1 MKGLKVLCK
10 GSEERDDWE
19 DVLIFEC
26 FPWRCLFYLKYGTD
40 FVFHMLQTM
49 LPVSLGVHV
58 GKGGKEDTLHF
69 SGIFFFFLG
78 ITVPKHFLM
87 DVKQILL
94 CNSIRSHPKKY
105 SELEGN
111 RMWFAFMVKDFVI
124 FKFYMKCFVFVL
136 KIGEGVCET
145 SNAQKCFIFSP
156 CQFFLTHTHIP
167 LVKDSVMLFFPPSSS
182 QVPSFCH
189 VHPFLVFSM
198 FSSIFCHYSQLEKF
212 TKYLLILFPRVDL
225 LILIVLGKNRVKP

>member
-1 MKGLKVLCK
+1 MQRKWRERWLGRRPHLWVFSLEMSLLFEVWDRLCVPHA
-10 GSEERDDWE
+10 SNYAS
-19 DVLIFEC
+19 C
-26 FPWRCLFYLKYGTD
+26 
-40 FVFHMLQTM
+40 
-49 LPVSLGVHV
+49 
-58 GKGGKEDTLHF
+58 F
-69 SGIFFFFLG
+69 SGCSCGKRRKRRHSPLLWDFFFFFLG